1 MLLYWCNY
9 LSFIHQF
16 YVWILRFT
24 NLGCFFNKKL
34 WTFIDSWPTP
44 GVEVLEVNGEGGGV
58 PGFGTDGWM
67 GFCWKGLVFL
77 KKHVVCMCEIFGS
90 ENHVPG
96 FFGEM
101 SRRASQDNQ
110 VWAHDVESTWSI
122 SPCLLFEAWITLGVL
137 VPILLANMCSCF
149 SRLQPKF
156 AGNASI
162 Y

>member
-1 MLLYWCNY
+1 MEKVGVFLD
-9 LSFIHQF
+9 
-16 YVWILRFT
+16 
-24 NLGCFFNKKL
+24 LGR
-34 WTFIDSWPTP
+34 
-44 GVEVLEVNGEGGGV
+44 
-58 PGFGTDGWM
+58 TDGW
-67 GFCWKGLVFL
+67 VFVGRVSFFDGR